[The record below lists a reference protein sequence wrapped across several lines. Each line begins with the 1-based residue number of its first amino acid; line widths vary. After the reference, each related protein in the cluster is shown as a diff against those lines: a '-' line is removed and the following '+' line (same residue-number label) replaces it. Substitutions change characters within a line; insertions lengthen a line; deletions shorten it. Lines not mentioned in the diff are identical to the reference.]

1 MSRIHKSERSGKVK
15 IAFIGKP
22 HDFSLAPLH
31 ALSQCHQIVA
41 IIESAPR
48 IAQKNSISFVAA
60 LVRAAYNRFSN
71 LATMRKLAAKWNI
84 PYFYLSKENKDQL
97 PNFLKTVG
105 PDIVCVASLSQL
117 LKKEVIDI
125 PRYGALNLHPSL
137 LPKYHGPFPWFWQY
151 YDGEKEWGMTVHRID
166 EGQDTGP
173 IVKQEAFTVE
183 TGADIYDTMAKAAPI
198 GAALMLQAVNEIEA
212 GTAKYTPQPPHNYP
226 KARIVKRDEKLIDWD
241 HWSIERTW
249 HVMRG
254 TYPWLDAVD
263 YPVTLRG
270 RVTIGTYEKCANNC
284 PAGSLA
290 KDKEGHFI
298 AHREGKIRLVIKSD
312 LLRLVKQKFLR
323 RQKV

>member
-1 MSRIHKSERSGKVK
+1 VK

-22 HDFSLAPLH
+22 HDFSLAPLN
-31 ALSQCHQIVA
+31 ALSRCHQIVA

-48 IAQKNSISFVAA
+48 IAQKDSTSFVRTLARVA
-60 LVRAAYNRFSN
+60 QNWFSSQM
-71 LATMRKLAAKWNI
+71 TMPTLAAKGNI

-97 PNFLKTVG
+97 PKFLQTIS
-105 PDIVCVASLSQL
+105 PEILCVASLSQL

-151 YDGEKEWGMTVHRID
+151 YDWEKEWGMTVHRID

-173 IVKQEAFTVE
+173 IVEQESFMVE

-198 GAALMLQAVNEIEA
+198 GATLMLKAVNEIEA
-212 GTAKYTPQPPHNYP
+212 GTAKFTSQPPHNYP

-254 TYPWLDAVD
+254 TYPWLDAVN
-263 YPVTLRG
+263 YPKAFQG
-270 RVTIGTYEKCANNC
+270 RVQIGPYEKCENDR
-284 PAGSLA
+284 PPGSVA
-290 KDKEGHFI
+290 KDKQGFFVG
-298 AHREGKIRLVIKSD
+298 HREGKIRLGIRGG
-312 LLRLVKQKFLR
+312 LLRLVKQRFLHK
-323 RQKV
+323 QNV

>member
-1 MSRIHKSERSGKVK
+1 VK

-31 ALSQCHQIVA
+31 ALSQRHQVVA

-48 IAQKNSISFVAA
+48 NLPKDSPSLVRA
-60 LVRAAYNRFSN
+60 LVRAAQNRFSHR
-71 LATMRKLAAKWNI
+71 ATMRRLAGKWKI

-97 PNFLKTVG
+97 PTWLESIG
-105 PDIVCVASLSQL
+105 PEIVCVASLSQL

-137 LPKYHGPFPWFWQY
+137 LPKFHGPFPWFWQY
-151 YDGEKEWGMTVHRID
+151 YEWEKEWGMTVHRID

-173 IVKQEAFTVE
+173 IVKQKSFTVE

-198 GAALMLQAVNEIEA
+198 GADLMLEAANEIEA
-212 GTAKYTPQPPHNYP
+212 GTAIFRPQPPHNYP

-241 HWSIERTW
+241 QWSIERTW

-263 YPVTLRG
+263 YPKELQG
-270 RVTIGTYEKCANNC
+270 RVRIGTYEKCDANC
-284 PAGSLA
+284 PAGSMA
-290 KDKEGHFI
+290 KDKHGFFA
-298 AHREGKIRLVIKSD
+298 AHREGKIRLVIQSD
-312 LLRLVKQKFLR
+312 VLSLVKQRFLQK
-323 RQKV
+323 QKV

>member
-1 MSRIHKSERSGKVK
+1 MK
-15 IAFIGKP
+15 IAFIGKA

-31 ALSQCHQIVA
+31 ALSQCHQVVA

-48 IAQKNSISFVAA
+48 IAQMNLPS
-60 LVRAAYNRFSN
+60 LVRA
-71 LATMRKLAAKWNI
+71 LARAAHNWLLPRMTMRTLAEKRSI
-84 PYFYLSKENKDQL
+84 PYFYLSRENKDQL

-117 LKKEVIDI
+117 LKKEVIDV

-151 YDGEKEWGMTVHRID
+151 YDWEKEWGMTVHRID

-173 IVKQEAFTVE
+173 IVKQESFTVE
-183 TGADIYDTMAKAAPI
+183 TGADIYDTMAKAAPL

-263 YPVTLRG
+263 YPKALQG
-270 RVTIGTYEKCANNC
+270 RVKIGTYEKCAIDC
-284 PAGSLA
+284 HAGSLA
-290 KDKEGHFI
+290 KDEQGLFV
-298 AHREGKIRLVIKSD
+298 AHREGKIRLVKQAD
-312 LLRLVKQKFLR
+312 LLMLMKQRFLH